1 MPVASGAAAVSL
13 PHVGSKVNG
22 CASARCVLCL
32 VKFRRS
38 VAPIKRD
45 NNSCMGKMVGDVC
58 ATPQSDA
65 VSWGTYVFGD
75 ARCSGNSGEGEH
87 YRNIIRRTEDAGGT
101 RYYLDREIVDQ
112 TTALLRHT

>member
-32 VKFRRS
+32 VKVKFRKS

-45 NNSCMGKMVGDVC
+45 NNSCMGKMVGDVRY
-58 ATPQSDA
+58 ATK
-65 VSWGTYVFGD
+65 
-75 ARCSGNSGEGEH
+75 RCRKSE
-87 YRNIIRRTEDAGGT
+87 
-101 RYYLDREIVDQ
+101 YLRV
-112 TTALLRHT
+112 R